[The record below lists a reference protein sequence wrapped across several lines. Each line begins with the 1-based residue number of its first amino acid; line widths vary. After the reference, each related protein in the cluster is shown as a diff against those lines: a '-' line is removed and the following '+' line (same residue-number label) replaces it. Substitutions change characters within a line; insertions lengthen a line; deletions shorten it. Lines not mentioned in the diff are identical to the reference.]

1 MADERLY
8 LDDPAPARARAC
20 IVERGRD
27 ARGGWVRL
35 DRTVLYPG
43 GGGQPPDRGTIDG
56 ARIHHVET
64 RGGAVLHYVDGPLE
78 EDEVTVELDTA
89 RRLEMSQ
96 QHTAQHLLTSWLL
109 AEHGMRT
116 TTFHL
121 GESYAAIELDGPSFD
136 EERLVEVEDEVN
148 ALVRRDPPVT
158 TRFIDPGQMEELDVR
173 SRLLPEGH
181 TGRLRIVEI
190 EGLDRNTC
198 AGTHVS
204 RLAEIQA
211 VHLLGMEPARGVT
224 RVHFLAG
231 VRVLRRLR
239 ALRDVED
246 DLKARLGT
254 SPDQFAAVVDTWN
267 EERRALGKQVERL
280 RREASRALAR
290 ELAAAP
296 GRVIVHRLADAT
308 PDALRALARALL
320 ELRPEAVVALAGEAG
335 TPPVACFLV
344 QSGPRGPEDVSKPGE
359 AVRDALGARGGGRGR
374 TFQGRGGRCPDAA
387 SLAEVVE
394 RTAPVP

>member
-1 MADERLY
+1 
-8 LDDPAPARARAC
+8 
-20 IVERGRD
+20 
-27 ARGGWVRL
+27 
-35 DRTVLYPG
+35 
-43 GGGQPPDRGTIDG
+43 
-56 ARIHHVET
+56 VET

-254 SPDQFAAVVDTWN
+254 SPD
-267 EERRALGKQVERL
+267 L